1 LRWHPYE
8 PALLILGTPGGT
20 AVRFVNLYFVG
31 YIILVMGIALA
42 LWRSGILHSVA
53 PAWIGI
59 GIVIAV
65 GLGVMMSVGSGKPD
79 ITHE

>member
-1 LRWHPYE
+1 
-8 PALLILGTPGGT
+8 
-20 AVRFVNLYFVG
+20 
-31 YIILVMGIALA
+31 MGIALA

-65 GLGVMMSVGSGKPD
+65 GWV
-79 ITHE
+79 

>member
-1 LRWHPYE
+1 MLMPT
-8 PALLILGTPGGT
+8 LGTLEGT

-42 LWRSGILHSVA
+42 LWRSGVLNNVA

-79 ITHE
+79 ITRE